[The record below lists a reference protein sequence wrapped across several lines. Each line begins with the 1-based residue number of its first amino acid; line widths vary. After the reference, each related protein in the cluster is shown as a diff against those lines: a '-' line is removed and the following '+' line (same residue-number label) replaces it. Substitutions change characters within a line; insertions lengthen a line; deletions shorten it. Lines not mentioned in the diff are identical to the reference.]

1 MTARHFEDFPDDQV
15 LASYSDALS
24 AVAQLREEIERR
36 ILERSATGIPDDTFL
51 CEMPM
56 RYTYF
61 QERFAPLKEILSERE
76 LAECWK
82 AAWAETIPE
91 HVEEHPE
98 TWQTTKVLAVARRRG
113 QEAMKVVEAARQEAR
128 GNLTFKRRQPT
139 GDTLV
144 GSRYVSEEAKGRRNL
159 SDELRG
165 RKEERENASI

>member
-1 MTARHFEDFPDDQV
+1 MNMDIPLGTSSRRHGHLDDHQL
-15 LASYSDALS
+15 LAAYHDMGETVKA
-24 AVAQLREEIERR
+24 LREEIEHR
-36 ILERSATGIPDDTFL
+36 IIERKATGIPDDTFL

-76 LAECWK
+76 LGECWK
-82 AAWAETIPE
+82 AAWAETVPE

-128 GNLTFKRRQPT
+128 GNLTFRKRA
-139 GDTLV
+139 
-144 GSRYVSEEAKGRRNL
+144 E
-159 SDELRG
+159 
-165 RKEERENASI
+165 KERVN